1 MNGFSHLEI
10 QISDSRA
17 LLVALFVLH
26 LSAVL
31 ALVLTALP
39 FLLCITLILL
49 IFCSYFYTL
58 YDLWSS
64 PRTVIALGCCPD
76 LRHWWLTDRL
86 GQQYSVAAI
95 RHYTCLPFLLILS
108 VEDEQGRHHW
118 VIIPRDAVEWFLF
131 RRLSVLLLYQ
141 LPLSNPARKS
151 SSA

>member
-10 QISDSRA
+10 LIGDSRA

-49 IFCSYFYTL
+49 IFYSYFYTL
-58 YDLWSS
+58 YDLWSA
-64 PRTVIALGCCPD
+64 PGTIIAVGCCPD
-76 LRHWWLTDRL
+76 HRHWWITDRL